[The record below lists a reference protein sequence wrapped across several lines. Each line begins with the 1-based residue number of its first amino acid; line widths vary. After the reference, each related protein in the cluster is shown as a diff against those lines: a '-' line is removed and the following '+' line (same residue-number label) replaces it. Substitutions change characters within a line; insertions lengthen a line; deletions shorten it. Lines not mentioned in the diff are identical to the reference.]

1 MCVPKDKAR
10 ILMEG
15 EEHKYTAFQLIYEI
29 FNDDMCLF
37 FYLLLLNQKHL
48 KICIYQIPLFGNKMI

>member
-29 FNDDMCLF
+29 FHDDMCLI
-37 FYLLLLNQKHL
+37 LLFTFIDSKAFENMHPSNTLVWQ
-48 KICIYQIPLFGNKMI
+48 